1 MRLPSN
7 REISKQK
14 CFTIKAFST
23 KQVLNVSKK
32 PSVASRNSFLTQYSR
47 LETLDTLTPSEFN
60 SFWQAVSLSVGTLFE
75 DDGFGDLL
83 PVNVRLRSDQ
93 RLQSDHHCREKTHTH
108 TQLLHICAQ
117 QNRTEQANTLSMTV
131 QTIPGQISWQLSQR
145 EKKKKESLTEHTQH
159 C

>member
-108 TQLLHICAQ
+108 TAASHLCTTE
-117 QNRTEQANTLSMTV
+117 QNRT
-131 QTIPGQISWQLSQR
+131 G
-145 EKKKKESLTEHTQH
+145 EHTQYDCSNDTWADFLAAFTEREEEERVTH
-159 C
+159 